1 MLGRVNREINDPD
14 EKIKEFQR
22 ILTQV
27 VPLNLKYFNKILS
40 ENTSGFLVGSGMT
53 WAEYYSLLY
62 LKFNSN
68 LFINFSLSL
77 LNKWDLLPES
87 AEAFFEEYPLLK
99 QHDDRIRSLS
109 QLSKWLNERP
119 NSKI

>member
-1 MLGRVNREINDPD
+1 MVD
-14 EKIKEFQR
+14 Q
-22 ILTQV
+22 
-27 VPLNLKYFNKILS
+27 
-40 ENTSGFLVGSGMT
+40 
-53 WAEYYSLLY
+53 
-62 LKFNSN
+62 